1 MYQHDKQVISSLQPS
16 LTPSHRNERFQQIHG
31 WDGGWLNTAAAAV
44 ASILA
49 GVVGVVGGTALDG
62 GSGEAKLSS
71 GEDCAVDVA
80 VAVAARSC

>member
-16 LTPSHRNERFQQIHG
+16 LTPSHRYERFQQIHG
-31 WDGGWLNTAAAAV
+31 RDGGWLNTAAAV

-49 GVVGVVGGTALDG
+49 DVVGVGGTALDG